1 MDAMRHTVLTV
12 PGVTPQSFPWDYPL
26 PRLLYKY
33 LRPERLSVL
42 TKCLIRFSQR
52 QAFDDIFDL
61 RPAAGSFGSDDEIA
75 HYMEMQTI
83 PPENQQEVLKHI
95 RELGP
100 RFAEFTVS
108 RLKVPDEFGVLCLT
122 DNPTSDQM
130 WKIYAENSRGFI
142 IAFDTT
148 SPAFQMLATPG
159 RVGKVEYSDEP
170 FRSFL
175 STYGANAFFRKGT
188 QYQFERE
195 WRSIRALCRF
205 SQIVKPDGGVPIYLA
220 PFNPKCIRQILIRHP
235 CSIEWDLRTLVAV
248 DARYGHVPVQFV

>member
-1 MDAMRHTVLTV
+1 MRHTVLTV

-122 DNPTSDQM
+122 DNPPLTRCGQFM
-130 WKIYAENSRGFI
+130 PR
-142 IAFDTT
+142 IAAASSSLLTRLRQHFKCLPLLGG
-148 SPAFQMLATPG
+148 SERSNIATNH
-159 RVGKVEYSDEP
+159 
-170 FRSFL
+170 F
-175 STYGANAFFRKGT
+175 
-188 QYQFERE
+188 
-195 WRSIRALCRF
+195 
-205 SQIVKPDGGVPIYLA
+205 A
-220 PFNPKCIRQILIRHP
+220 P
-235 CSIEWDLRTLVAV
+235 S
-248 DARYGHVPVQFV
+248 